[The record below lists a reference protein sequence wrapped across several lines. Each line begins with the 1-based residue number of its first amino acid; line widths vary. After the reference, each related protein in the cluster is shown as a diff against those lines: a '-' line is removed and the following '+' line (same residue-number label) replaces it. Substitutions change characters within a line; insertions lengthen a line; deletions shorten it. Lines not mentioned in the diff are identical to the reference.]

1 MKFLEVSKELTE
13 TELKEVENQL
23 NISFTND
30 FKEHY
35 LKNNGGYPVKRF
47 FLWDDGAKTR
57 INHFFSIK
65 YKGFSQ
71 LEDAYDDLLITEQ
84 ILPMGFLPFASDDGG
99 DLFCVSTLPGS
110 YNEVFF
116 CDMHHYDEEVTK
128 NYITP
133 IAKSFKDFI
142 ENLVGE

>member
-1 MKFLEVSKELTE
+1 MKFLEVSKESTE

-23 NISFTND
+23 GISFTND

-35 LKNNGGYPVKRF
+35 MEYNGGCPVKRF

-84 ILPMGFLPFASDDGG
+84 IL
-99 DLFCVSTLPGS
+99 
-110 YNEVFF
+110 
-116 CDMHHYDEEVTK
+116 
-128 NYITP
+128 
-133 IAKSFKDFI
+133 
-142 ENLVGE
+142 

>member
-23 NISFTND
+23 GISFPND
-30 FKEHY
+30 FKEHCM
-35 LKNNGGYPVKRF
+35 KHNGGYPVKRL

-65 YKGFSQ
+65 YEGFSR
-71 LEDAYDDLLITEQ
+71 LEDAYDSLLITEQ
-84 ILPMGFLPFASDDGG
+84 ILPLGFLPFASGDGG

-116 CDMHHYDEEVTK
+116 CDMHHYDDEIIENYVT
-128 NYITP
+128 P
-133 IAKSFKDFI
+133 VSKSFKDFV
-142 ENLVGE
+142 ENLVDE

>member
-1 MKFLEVSKELTE
+1 MEFLEVSKELTE
-13 TELKEVENQL
+13 TDLKEVENQL
-23 NISFTND
+23 DISFTND

-35 LKNNGGYPVKRF
+35 IQNNGGYPVKRF
-47 FLWDDGAKTR
+47 FLWADGAKTR

-71 LEDAYDDLLITEQ
+71 LEVAYDDLFITEQ

-99 DLFCVSTLPGS
+99 DFFCISTLSES

-116 CDMHHYDEEVTK
+116 CDMHHYDDEAIENYVTA
-128 NYITP
+128 IS
-133 IAKSFKDFI
+133 KSFKDFV
-142 ENLVGE
+142 ENLVDE